1 MLLEPGAAIL
11 VSLISTLITIATI
24 TIAILVTTAI
34 ITGHPL
40 TVGTDW
46 STVARARRSWRP
58 LR

>member
-11 VSLISTLITIATI
+11 VSLISTLITITTI
-24 TIAILVTTAI
+24 TITIIVTNAI